1 MVRIRRYGSDHV
13 DRRGQQPVSP
23 HSIAFAAALRL
34 HIPAGSA
41 GLVLGPVAMFSAKRR
56 GVHTRTGEVYYYV
69 FVLLFASSV
78 LLAALA
84 FRRAWALAL
93 VGAFSSYFALKGYRA
108 PKKRGPDWLGRAVSG
123 QGGSYIAMVT

>member
-23 HSIAFAAALRL
+23 HSIAFAVALSL
-34 HIPAGSA
+34 HIAAGSA

-78 LLAALA
+78 LLAMLD
-84 FRRAWALAL
+84 FSRAWWLAL
-93 VGAFSSYFALKGYRA
+93 VGAFSYYFALKGYRA
-108 PKKRGPDWLGRAVSG
+108 AKRRGPGWLPRHVSG
-123 QGGSYIAMVT
+123 